1 MPEISHYSSKF
12 QGPPRT
18 IEVDAIVPTHVKK
31 KKKER
36 GRREE
41 EKEEEEEEGARQKKP
56 RRRRKKKGRR
66 RRRAEKALVL
76 VTDFFF
82 FLVIYLCQLK
92 LVYWLKL
99 VGMTETHRNG
109 SKNFPRWNKGVSRS
123 GLHTGTRFSDWNKMV
138 YTTMPMITIPSF
150 GVLTR

>member
-82 FLVIYLCQLK
+82 FSSYLFMP
-92 LVYWLKL
+92 VEISIPAEI
-99 VGMTETHRNG
+99 GRNDRN
-109 SKNFPRWNKGVSRS
+109 SPKWVKK
-123 GLHTGTRFSDWNKMV
+123 FSEV
-138 YTTMPMITIPSF
+138 E
-150 GVLTR
+150 